1 MYNSSIKPENRVR
14 ELRLESGMKTETL
27 AKQLNMST
35 SMLQQIETRKR
46 TISPSTLIK
55 LSKIFNV
62 STDYILCLTTKREQN
77 K

>member
-27 AKQLNMST
+27 AEQLNMSS

-55 LSKIFNV
+55 LSEIFNV

>member
-14 ELRLESGMKTETL
+14 ELRLEKGMKTEVL
-27 AKQLNMST
+27 AEQLQMSA

-55 LSKIFNV
+55 LSEIFNV

>member
-14 ELRLESGMKTETL
+14 ELRLESGMKIETL

>member
-27 AKQLNMST
+27 AEQLNMSA

-55 LSKIFNV
+55 LSEIFNV